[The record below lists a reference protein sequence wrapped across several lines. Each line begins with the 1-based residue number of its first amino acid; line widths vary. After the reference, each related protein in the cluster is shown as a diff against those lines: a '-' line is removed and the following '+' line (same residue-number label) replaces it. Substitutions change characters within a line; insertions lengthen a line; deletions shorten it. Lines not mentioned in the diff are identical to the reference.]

1 MTSESLSKAIIFA
14 TWRKKQLR
22 TFMSEHVS
30 FSKMEENEKRV
41 TRIVTQS
48 PGLTRREIQQRAH
61 MRSDEFKDAFINIDG
76 YTIEGKKGEEGKLR
90 YYLKSC

>member
-1 MTSESLSKAIIFA
+1 MTSESLFKAIIFA

-48 PGLTRREIQQRAH
+48 PA
-61 MRSDEFKDAFINIDG
+61 
-76 YTIEGKKGEEGKLR
+76 
-90 YYLKSC
+90 